1 MENSGLVIA
10 VICRKEGHPTIIN
23 FNKFGDKYWDD
34 SNKIHKAKRGY
45 YFAYY
50 YKKEFVYIH
59 RIEEIIS
66 YDKRPIELKNWT
78 SGNATL
84 CLGTRLKTFTWKEW
98 TTTIGFGA
106 PYTPT
111 YSQLPTTVWPY
122 YELEDKFQEF
132 NFDIFYKNI
141 EQNEKRDALVREK
154 KRLMAEL
161 EKIED
166 ELRKL

>member
-1 MENSGLVIA
+1 MDSGLVIA

-34 SNKIHKAKRGY
+34 SNKKHKAKCGY

-59 RIEEIIS
+59 RIKEIIP
-66 YDKRPIELKNWT
+66 YDKRPNELKEWK
-78 SGNATL
+78 SGNSTL
-84 CLGTRLKTFTWKEW
+84 YLSPRLKTFTWTEW

-122 YELEDKFQEF
+122 YELENKFQEF
-132 NFDIFYKNI
+132 KFEKFIECF
-141 EQNEKRDALVREK
+141 EQNEKRHELIAQQ

-161 EKIED
+161 EQIED